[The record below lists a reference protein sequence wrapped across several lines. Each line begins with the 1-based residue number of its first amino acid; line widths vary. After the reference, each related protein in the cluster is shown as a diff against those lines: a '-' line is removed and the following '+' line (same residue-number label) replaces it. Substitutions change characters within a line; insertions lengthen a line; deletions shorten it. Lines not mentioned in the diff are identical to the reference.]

1 MTGKP
6 GRRPRAPSKKEA
18 IFDTELQRY
27 VMPSERYAAIPK
39 QDNGE

>member
-6 GRRPRAPSKKEA
+6 GRRPRAQPKEAA

-27 VMPSERYAAIPK
+27 VMRSKRRTTK
-39 QDNGE
+39 QGET